1 MLLIAIIII
10 IIIIITII
18 IVINILISF
27 FIEDEGTPVYYVCLE
42 QRINFN
48 ENDPVKKAP
57 W

>member
-1 MLLIAIIII
+1 MLLIAIIIVI
-10 IIIIITII
+10 IIAII

-57 W
+57 